1 MMNTPSLLLAAVL
14 LPLLSGC
21 DTMVPEKIAAAATPE
36 PSWVQEARATATAV
50 PPKLMAVLSTAI
62 QASGPANAI
71 DVCKEEAPRMA
82 RAASEQSGWQIKRVS
97 LGNRNPK
104 ASPDAWERRA
114 LEAFDR
120 NQKAGVAPAK
130 LEQWEVVTEN
140 GQAVRRYMRALPTQP
155 LCIQCHGTSDQLGA
169 GVAQR
174 LQQLYPHDRATGYA
188 VGQIRGAMT
197 LQQAG
202 ALDETRRQIVNQ
214 PPKP

>member
-21 DTMVPEKIAAAATPE
+21 DTLAPEKNTAAAAPE
-36 PSWVQEARATATAV
+36 PAWVQEARASATAV
-50 PPKLMAVLSTAI
+50 PPKLMAALSTAI
-62 QASGPANAI
+62 QTSGPADAI
-71 DVCKEEAPRMA
+71 DFCKEAAPKMA
-82 RAASEQSGWQIKRVS
+82 QAASKQSGWQIRRVS

-104 ASPDAWERRA
+104 ASPDAWERKT
-114 LEAFDR
+114 LEEFDR
-120 NQKAGVAPAK
+120 SQKSGVAPAK
-130 LEQWEVVTEN
+130 LEHWEVVTEN

-174 LQQLYPHDRATGYA
+174 LQQRYPDDRATGYA

-197 LQQAG
+197 LQQARP
-202 ALDETRRQIVNQ
+202 LD
-214 PPKP
+214 

>member
-36 PSWVQEARATATAV
+36 PAWVQQARATATAV

-62 QASGPANAI
+62 QASGPANAM

-130 LEQWEVVTEN
+130 LEHWEVVTEN

-155 LCIQCHGTSDQLGA
+155 LCIQCHGTSEQLGA

-202 ALDETRRQIVNQ
+202 PLDGTRRQNVNE

>member
-1 MMNTPSLLLAAVL
+1 MMNTPSLLLAAAL

-21 DTMVPEKIAAAATPE
+21 DTMVPEKITAAAAPE
-36 PSWVQEARATATAV
+36 PAWVQEARATATAV

-62 QASGPANAI
+62 QASGPAAAI

-104 ASPDAWERRA
+104 ASPDAWERKT

-120 NQKAGVAPAK
+120 SQKAGVAPAK
-130 LEQWEVVTEN
+130 LEHWEVVTEN

-202 ALDETRRQIVNQ
+202 PLDETRRQNVNEL
-214 PPKP
+214 PKP

>member
-1 MMNTPSLLLAAVL
+1 MMKTPSLLLAAVL
-14 LPLLSGC
+14 LPLLNGC
-21 DTMVPEKIAAAATPE
+21 DTMAPEKNTAAATPE
-36 PSWVQEARATATAV
+36 PAWVQDARASASAV
-50 PPKLMAVLSTAI
+50 PPKLMAALNTAI
-62 QASGPANAI
+62 QASGPADAI
-71 DVCKEEAPRMA
+71 DVCKEAAPRMA

-104 ASPDAWERRA
+104 ATPDAWERRT
-114 LEAFDR
+114 LEEFDR
-120 NQKAGVAPAK
+120 KQKAGVAPTK
-130 LEQWEVVTEN
+130 LERWEVVTEN

-155 LCIQCHGTSDQLGA
+155 LCIQCHGTPDQLGA

-197 LQQAG
+197 LQQVG
-202 ALDETRRQIVNQ
+202 HLDETRRQTVNE